1 VSDRASQEISEE
13 ERRYSDGRDPALL
26 DVIELP
32 LKREQ
37 PNRHQTE
44 NHVIDDRYYWEKR
57 GTVSWK
63 TLKSAVE
70 TVGGALWLNGFS
82 SKHGEND
89 RLPEDR
95 AAALPRSLYLVHPED
110 LTLVVASEGGD
121 FGPPRKRIRARFE
134 FEGHSYCLVLTD
146 PVVERLYLR
155 EPEGDYESEDAILC
169 VSLAESFH
177 GDCYK
182 LAAAVITKRRAEG
195 RV

>member
-1 VSDRASQEISEE
+1 MSDRPSHEISEE

-26 DVIELP
+26 DVIEVP
-32 LKREQ
+32 FKRQQ
-37 PNRHQTE
+37 PHHHQTE
-44 NHVIDDRYYWEKR
+44 NHVIDDSDYWKKR

-89 RLPEDR
+89 RVPEAR
-95 AAALPRSLYLVHPED
+95 ANALSRSLYLVHPED
-110 LTLVVASEGGD
+110 LILMVASEGGD

-134 FEGHSYCLVLTD
+134 LERHSYCLVVTD
-146 PVVERLYLR
+146 PVIERLHLR
-155 EPEGDYESEDAILC
+155 EPEGDYESEEAILC
-169 VSLAESFH
+169 ISLADAFH

-182 LAAAVITKRRAEG
+182 LAAAVITKRRVEG
-195 RV
+195 RA